1 MQELSQENAVLKD
14 NSWWSHVRAT
24 MALGIP
30 LIGAQLAQLGIHTT
44 DVLIVGRLGAEY
56 LATITLAGQYI
67 FTVFIF
73 GMGFS
78 IAVVPLVAQAYGRG
92 DVTSVRRSLRMGLW
106 VAIGYWLLM
115 QPVFFFT
122 EEILLLLGQ
131 QPEVAAL
138 TGRYVMIAQIG
149 LLPGLLF
156 IALRSL
162 VSAINRAGVVLWA
175 TILMLV
181 ANAIFAYALVLGHFG
196 FPALGM
202 DGAAIVAVLVQ
213 IVGFLAVVF
222 YVQMVPETRQYEIFA
237 RFWRPDWAAL
247 WDVVRLGLP
256 ISITL
261 LAEVTLFAA
270 CSLIIGAIG
279 TIELAAHGI
288 ALQLASISFMIPLGL
303 SQGATVRIGVEHG
316 RGDYAALRRAAI
328 TVTLIA
334 AVLSTTAG
342 LLFLLIPQRL
352 AVIFLDPQTT
362 DASQVLAVSAGL
374 IATAGLFQLF
384 DGQQAVFSGLLRGLK
399 DARVPM
405 ILALTSYW
413 GIGFVCSWVL
423 AFPFGL
429 GATGVW
435 IGIGVGLISASSML
449 CIRFIMLMKKER
461 KLLLAGAHV

>member
-122 EEILLLLGQ
+122 EETLLLLGQ

-316 RGDYAALRRAAI
+316 RRDYAALRRAAI
-328 TVTLIA
+328 TAVVIA
-334 AVLSTTAG
+334 AAMSSTAG
-342 LLFLLIPQRL
+342 LLFLAIPLPL
-352 AVIFLDPQTT
+352 AAIFLDPQTV
-362 DASQVLAVSAGL
+362 DASDVLSVSAGL
-374 IATAGLFQLF
+374 IVTAGFFQLF

-423 AFPFGL
+423 AMPLGM

-435 IGIGVGLISASSML
+435 IGIGIGLVSASSML
-449 CIRFIMLMKKER
+449 CLRFVMLMRRER
-461 KLLLAGAHV
+461 LVLLAGA